1 MTSISYML
9 SVCTSILPRKRMEP
23 LLWKSQQ
30 CVVCRICIPVG
41 NKCAIELRYT
51 CEFCFCVTMYKLKIL
66 LIGPC
71 AVSNMTFLCFLST
84 EI

>member
-1 MTSISYML
+1 
-9 SVCTSILPRKRMEP
+9 MEL

-30 CVVCRICIPVG
+30 SVVCRICIPVG

-51 CEFCFCVTMYKLKIL
+51 YKFGFCVTMYKLKIL

-71 AVSNMTFLCFLST
+71 AVSNIPT
-84 EI
+84 